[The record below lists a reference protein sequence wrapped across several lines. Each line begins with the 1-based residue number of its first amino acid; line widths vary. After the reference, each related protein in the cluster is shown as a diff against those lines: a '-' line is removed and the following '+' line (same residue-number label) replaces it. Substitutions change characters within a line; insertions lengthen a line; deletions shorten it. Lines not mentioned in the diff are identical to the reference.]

1 MEKEG
6 VGPTC
11 RKQPTLAMAVAPE
24 PTYHL
29 AGEAATVV
37 NGDSSDL
44 LPLTTTVATYCRLRG
59 RLVYKF
65 EKLSFRH

>member
-1 MEKEG
+1 
-6 VGPTC
+6 
-11 RKQPTLAMAVAPE
+11 MAIAPE